1 LNFALAVVKQPDK
14 LKLEPHEED
23 MTMKK
28 RNLYIAWGILYGLCV
43 GLGCIPSPTGIL
55 AGLCV
60 SAALAFFIPPAMLLH
75 YAIPRKQTSTVRLV
89 GLLSISSL
97 VLTTVLL
104 ILNFMSFRY
113 TETAGN
119 VLYAILILVSSPM
132 VCAQVWLLS
141 LFLWACLLVVSLKHW
156 KTA

>member
-1 LNFALAVVKQPDK
+1 
-14 LKLEPHEED
+14 
-23 MTMKK
+23 MKK

-43 GLGCIPSPTGIL
+43 GLGCIPNPTGMV

-60 SAALAFFIPPAMLLH
+60 IAALGFFVPPAMLLYH
-75 YAIPRKQTSTVRLV
+75 AIPRKHTATIRLV
-89 GLLSISSL
+89 GLLSIASL
-97 VLTTVLL
+97 VLTTALL

-141 LFLWACLLVVSLKHW
+141 LFLWACLLMVSLKHW
-156 KTA
+156 KEA

>member
-1 LNFALAVVKQPDK
+1 
-14 LKLEPHEED
+14 
-23 MTMKK
+23 MKK

-43 GLGCIPSPTGIL
+43 GLGCIPNPTGMV

-75 YAIPRKQTSTVRLV
+75 YAIPRKQTATVRLI
-89 GLLSISSL
+89 GLLSIASL
-97 VLTTVLL
+97 VLTTALL

-119 VLYAILILVSSPM
+119 ALYAVLILVSCPM
-132 VCAQVWLLS
+132 ISAQAWIVS
-141 LFLWACLLVVSLKHW
+141 LFLWACLLMVSLKHW
-156 KTA
+156 KEA